1 MLLNGPVR
9 VFLVLFLIGT
19 IGCAQHRAVVG
30 RALPP
35 APARAVTPAPS
46 DVPPESSAASGSLW
60 QGESAYNNFFVDN
73 KARTVNDIVT
83 IEIVESSTASKKAT
97 TKLGRSSEISAAAP
111 HLFGLETKLDAKL
124 SQAEADNAAG
134 ATKAAID
141 LANILSATTQND
153 FDGSGVTTRTG
164 ELSGKMTALVT
175 DVLPNGNL
183 RIEGRRVVTVNGEE
197 QIMILT
203 GIIRPEDISSQNIVL
218 STYIADAAISYYGM
232 GVVAEKQRPGWL
244 ARKFDRYWPF

>member
-1 MLLNGPVR
+1 MLSSRRFQRLL
-9 VFLVLFLIGT
+9 LVVLMGT
-19 IGCAQHRAVVG
+19 IGCAGNISRVPGPLQ
-30 RALPP
+30 
-35 APARAVTPAPS
+35 PARAALPS
-46 DVPPESSAASGSLW
+46 PTSLPPEPGTAKGSLW
-60 QGESAYNNFFVDN
+60 QGESAYNTFFVDN

-141 LANILSATTQND
+141 LSNILSATTQND
-153 FDGSGVTTRTG
+153 FDGSGETTRTG
-164 ELSGKMTALVT
+164 ELSGKMTALVQG
-175 DVLPNGNL
+175 VLPNGNL

-203 GIIRPEDISSQNIVL
+203 GIIRPEDVNSQNIVL

-244 ARKFDRYWPF
+244 ARKFDQYWPF